1 MKYIANVNGKRYEIE
16 LERVEDYR
24 PMTREEIAAPV
35 TASAPIVAAPAA
47 PVAPTPVT
55 APAPVAPAPVAA
67 PVAAPVPAAA
77 PVSAGASTV
86 VAPLPGTIL
95 DVKVA
100 PGQAVKT
107 GEIVIIMEAMKM
119 ETEVV
124 AAADG
129 VVDSILVKKGDAVDT
144 DATLITLK

>member
-47 PVAPTPVT
+47 PVAPTPVA

-67 PVAAPVPAAA
+67 PSPAAA

>member
-47 PVAPTPVT
+47 PVAPTPVA

-67 PVAAPVPAAA
+67 PAPTAA
-77 PVSAGASTV
+77 PVSAGVSTV

>member
-47 PVAPTPVT
+47 PVAP
-55 APAPVAPAPVAA
+55 APVAPAPVAA
-67 PVAAPVPAAA
+67 PSPAAA

>member
-47 PVAPTPVT
+47 PVAPTPVA

-67 PVAAPVPAAA
+67 PSPAAA

-95 DVKVA
+95 DIKVA

>member
-47 PVAPTPVT
+47 PVAPTPVA

-67 PVAAPVPAAA
+67 PEPAAA

>member
-35 TASAPIVAAPAA
+35 QASAPIVAAPAA
-47 PVAPTPVT
+47 PVQAAPVVAPAAPAPAPAPTP
-55 APAPVAPAPVAA
+55 APQAA
-67 PVAAPVPAAA
+67 PVQG
-77 PVSAGASTV
+77 GASTV

-107 GEIVIIMEAMKM
+107 GEVVIIMEAMKM

>member
-47 PVAPTPVT
+47 PVAPTPVA

-67 PVAAPVPAAA
+67 PAPTAA

>member
-1 MKYIANVNGKRYEIE
+1 MKYIANVNGKKYEIE
-16 LERVEDYR
+16 LERVEEYR
-24 PMTREEIAAPV
+24 PMTHEEIAAPV

-47 PVAPTPVT
+47 PVAPKAPV
-55 APAPVAPAPVAA
+55 AAAPVAPAPVQEA
-67 PVAAPVPAAA
+67 PKAA

-100 PGQAVKT
+100 PGQAVKA
-107 GEIVIIMEAMKM
+107 GQIVIIMEAMKM

>member
-1 MKYIANVNGKRYEIE
+1 MKYIANVNGKKYEIE
-16 LERVEDYR
+16 LERVEEYR
-24 PMTREEIAAPV
+24 PMTHEEIAAPV

-47 PVAPTPVT
+47 PVAPV
-55 APAPVAPAPVAA
+55 AAQPAPVQEAPK
-67 PVAAPVPAAA
+67 AA
-77 PVSAGASTV
+77 PVSGGASTV

-95 DVKVA
+95 DIKVA
-100 PGQAVKT
+100 PGQSVTT
-107 GEIVIIMEAMKM
+107 GQVVIIMEAMKM

>member
-35 TASAPIVAAPAA
+35 AASAPIVAAPAA
-47 PVAPTPVT
+47 PVAPTPVA

-67 PVAAPVPAAA
+67 PVAA

>member
-1 MKYIANVNGKRYEIE
+1 MKYIANVNGKKYEIE
-16 LERVEDYR
+16 LERVEEYR
-24 PMTREEIAAPV
+24 PMTHEEIAAPV

-47 PVAPTPVT
+47 PVAPKAPVAAQP
-55 APAPVAPAPVAA
+55 APAPVQEAPK
-67 PVAAPVPAAA
+67 AA
-77 PVSAGASTV
+77 PVSGGASTV

-95 DVKVA
+95 DIKVT
-100 PGQAVKT
+100 PGQSVTT
-107 GEIVIIMEAMKM
+107 GQVVIIMEAMKM

>member
-47 PVAPTPVT
+47 PVAPTPVAPT
-55 APAPVAPAPVAA
+55 PVAAPAPVAPA
-67 PVAAPVPAAA
+67 PAAA

>member
-35 TASAPIVAAPAA
+35 SASAPIVAAPAA
-47 PVAPTPVT
+47 PVAPTPVA

-67 PVAAPVPAAA
+67 PSPAAA

>member
-47 PVAPTPVT
+47 PVAPTPVA

-67 PVAAPVPAAA
+67 PAPAAA

>member
-47 PVAPTPVT
+47 PVAPTPVA
-55 APAPVAPAPVAA
+55 APAPVAPAPIAA
-67 PVAAPVPAAA
+67 PAPAAA

>member
-47 PVAPTPVT
+47 PVAPTPVA

-67 PVAAPVPAAA
+67 PALAAA

>member
-47 PVAPTPVT
+47 PVAPTPVA
-55 APAPVAPAPVAA
+55 APASVAPAPVAA
-67 PVAAPVPAAA
+67 PAPAAA

>member
-47 PVAPTPVT
+47 PVAPTPVA

-67 PVAAPVPAAA
+67 PAPAVA

>member
-24 PMTREEIAAPV
+24 PMTREEIAAP
-35 TASAPIVAAPAA
+35 AIAAAPVKVEVQAPVAPQPVNNTPAPQPVAAPAA
-47 PVAPTPVT
+47 PV
-55 APAPVAPAPVAA
+55 
-67 PVAAPVPAAA
+67 
-77 PVSAGASTV
+77 SGGASTV

-95 DVKVA
+95 DVKVTSGTPVKA
-100 PGQAVKT
+100 GQ
-107 GEIVIIMEAMKM
+107 IVIIMEAMKM

-124 AAADG
+124 AATDG
-129 VVDSILVKKGDAVDT
+129 VVDTILVKKGDAVDT

>member
-1 MKYIANVNGKRYEIE
+1 
-16 LERVEDYR
+16 
-24 PMTREEIAAPV
+24 MTREEIAAPV

-47 PVAPTPVT
+47 PVAPTPVA
-55 APAPVAPAPVAA
+55 APAPVAPAPVVA
-67 PVAAPVPAAA
+67 PAPAAA

>member
-35 TASAPIVAAPAA
+35 TSSAPIVAAPAA
-47 PVAPTPVT
+47 PVAPTPVA

-67 PVAAPVPAAA
+67 PAPAAA

>member
-47 PVAPTPVT
+47 PVAPTPVA
-55 APAPVAPAPVAA
+55 APVPVAPAPVAA
-67 PVAAPVPAAA
+67 PAPAAA

>member
-47 PVAPTPVT
+47 PVAPTPVA
-55 APAPVAPAPVAA
+55 APAPVAPAPV
-67 PVAAPVPAAA
+67 AA

>member
-35 TASAPIVAAPAA
+35 AASAPIVAAPAA
-47 PVAPTPVT
+47 PVAPTPVA

-67 PVAAPVPAAA
+67 PAPAAA

>member
-35 TASAPIVAAPAA
+35 TAAAPIVAAPAA
-47 PVAPTPVT
+47 PVAPTPVA

-67 PVAAPVPAAA
+67 PAPAAA

>member
-35 TASAPIVAAPAA
+35 TASAPIIAAPAA
-47 PVAPTPVT
+47 PVAPTPVA

-67 PVAAPVPAAA
+67 PAPAAA

>member
-47 PVAPTPVT
+47 PVAPTPVA
-55 APAPVAPAPVAA
+55 APAPVAPTPVAA
-67 PVAAPVPAAA
+67 PAPAAA